1 MYIGDGGGEA
11 SVEVATSSA
20 KYSAC
25 LVSAA
30 AISVTWSFEDDAC
43 AAGMKNF
50 VFAGIVGLAD
60 CAGGH

>member
-1 MYIGDGGGEA
+1 M
-11 SVEVATSSA
+11 ATSSA

-50 VFAGIVGLAD
+50 VFAGIGGLAD